1 MEEDKFLTKEEFLQ
15 LQVNDSLMTM
25 YRLREDSLEYQTQ
38 LINTKIELLKTQT
51 ALLISDREKVARGIL
66 SLQNKKDLDKTE
78 HLKFKQEIQ
87 ERLNLPEK
95 WGFNPDTLKIVE

>member
-25 YRLREDSLEYQTQ
+25 YQLREDSLAYQTQ
-38 LINTKIELLKTQT
+38 LINTKIELLKAQT
-51 ALLISDREKVARGIL
+51 AVLISDREKVSRGVL
-66 SLQNKKDLDKTE
+66 SLQTKKDSDKTE

-87 ERLNLPEK
+87 ERLSLPEK